1 MRPILLFTDFGC
13 FGPYTG
19 QMEWV
24 IQQISPQAPV
34 INLLNNAPAANPR
47 LSAYL
52 LAALR
57 FSFPAK
63 SIFLTV
69 VDPGVGSA
77 RKGLV
82 LKADEQYF
90 VGPDNGLLNAVAAQS
105 ANVEWW
111 QITWQPKDCSSSFHG
126 RDIFAPVAARLS
138 LNQADE
144 LIEPI
149 NKPDE
154 ADYVEDLAEIIYFD
168 NYGNAMTGLRYQ
180 SAYRDKVLHI
190 SDKNIYPANTF
201 SDVKQ
206 GEAFWYKNSSG
217 LVEIAVNR
225 DSAQQQL
232 KLRLGEKIA
241 WKKSVKFL

>member
-24 IQQISPQAPV
+24 IRQISPQVPI

-63 SIFLTV
+63 SIFLSV

-105 ANVEWW
+105 DHVQWW
-111 QITWQPKDCSSSFHG
+111 QIVWQPNDCSSSFHG

-149 NKPDE
+149 IKPDE
-154 ADYVEDLAEIIYFD
+154 AAFFEDSAELIYFD

-180 SAYRDKVLHI
+180 SVYRDRVLHI
-190 SDKNIYPANTF
+190 SGKDIYPANTF

-206 GEAFWYKNSSG
+206 GECFWYKNSSG
-217 LVEIAVNR
+217 LVEIAINKG
-225 DSAQQQL
+225 SAQQQL
-232 KLRLGEKIA
+232 KLKLGDKID
-241 WKKSVKFL
+241 WKKKL